1 MMSDSFIFSAGSL
14 FFAAWIAIITGVT
27 VTAFGRDLLP
37 SRAQA
42 DPASTNRPAKPLRP
56 TTTSRS
62 NKQSNAHEHASR
74 FG

>member
-37 SRAQA
+37 S
-42 DPASTNRPAKPLRP
+42 SGSLLRVL
-56 TTTSRS
+56 
-62 NKQSNAHEHASR
+62 E
-74 FG
+74 

>member
-1 MMSDSFIFSAGSL
+1 MMSDSFIFNAGSL

-37 SRAQA
+37 SKAQA
-42 DPASTNRPAKPLRP
+42 DPAQTGRPATPLRT

-62 NKQSNAHEHASR
+62 N
-74 FG
+74 